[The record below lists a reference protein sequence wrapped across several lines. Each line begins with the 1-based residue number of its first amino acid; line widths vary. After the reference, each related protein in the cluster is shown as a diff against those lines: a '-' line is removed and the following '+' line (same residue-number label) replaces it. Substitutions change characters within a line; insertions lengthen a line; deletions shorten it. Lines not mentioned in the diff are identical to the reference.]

1 MKEDRSTDFQAA
13 AAKGGSQS
21 LLAEFGRFLWQTK
34 KWWMVP
40 IILTLLLLGALIYL
54 SGSAAAPFI
63 YTLF

>member
-1 MKEDRSTDFQAA
+1 MSETRPKDFRTA
-13 AAKGGSQS
+13 AAKGGSPG
-21 LLAEFGRFLWQTK
+21 LVAELGRFLWQTK

-40 IILTLLLLGALIYL
+40 IILTLLLLGVLIYL